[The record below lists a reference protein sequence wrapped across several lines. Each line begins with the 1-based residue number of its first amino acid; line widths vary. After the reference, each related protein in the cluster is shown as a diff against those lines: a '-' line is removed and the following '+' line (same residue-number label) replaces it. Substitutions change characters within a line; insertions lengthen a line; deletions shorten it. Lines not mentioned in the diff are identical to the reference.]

1 MASAAQI
8 KTLRLEIKDPYGIID
23 IQYSVD
29 LASLPS
35 APAPQTAYL
44 VASDGAYYKTD
55 KDSGAAAADY
65 ARIPIRLSDVTLGQY
80 IDVYGVA
87 RAPGVSLR
95 NIAKTIGAEI
105 PLVRTTNGA
114 ESIEYQ
120 NIMEMYR
127 YYKALADD
135 SDAQADVDGH
145 NATGRY
151 FRTHTPTIGGG
162 NL

>member
-8 KTLRLEIKDPYGIID
+8 KTLRLDIHDPYGVID
-23 IQYSVD
+23 VQYAVD

-44 VASDGAYYKTD
+44 VQADGAYYKTD
-55 KDSGAAAADY
+55 KESGAVPADY
-65 ARIPIRLSDVTLGQY
+65 ARVPLRMSDVTLGHY
-80 IDVYGVA
+80 IDIYGVA
-87 RAPGVSLR
+87 KAPGVALR

-120 NIMEMYR
+120 NIMELYR
-127 YYKALADD
+127 YYKALSDD
-135 SDAQADVDGH
+135 ADAQANVDTH
-145 NATGRY
+145 NGAGRY
-151 FRTHTPTIGGG
+151 FRTRTPTIGGG